1 MCHRG
6 AARELSIGCLTEGRN
21 DDRPG
26 PLPHAMTDVATEKT
40 ALVVED
46 EMLFRLEICDLLEA
60 DGYAVVEAGS
70 AAQALERLDG
80 SVSLMVTDIRM
91 PGAMDG
97 LALVREVVGR
107 RPDVAVV
114 VVSAQVTP
122 KPGDLPDDVIFVG
135 RPFLESRIRRAVRDA
150 VVSRS
155 GGPASN

>member
-1 MCHRG
+1 M
-6 AARELSIGCLTEGRN
+6 EERN
-21 DDRPG
+21 DGLAG
-26 PLPHAMTDVATEKT
+26 PLPHAMTHVETERT

-60 DGYAVVEAGS
+60 EGYTVIEAGS

-80 SVSLMVTDIRM
+80 AVSLMVTDVRM

-97 LALVREVVGR
+97 LGLVQEVVRR

-122 KPGDLPDDVIFVG
+122 KPGELPDDVPFVG

-150 VVSRS
+150 VLSRS
-155 GGPASN
+155 GGAASD